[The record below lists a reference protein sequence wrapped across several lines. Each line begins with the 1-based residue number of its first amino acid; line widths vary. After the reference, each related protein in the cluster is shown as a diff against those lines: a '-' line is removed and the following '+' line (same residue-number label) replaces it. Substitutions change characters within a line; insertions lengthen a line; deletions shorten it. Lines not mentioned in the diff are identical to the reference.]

1 MRQFA
6 KWIGILSLI
15 GTVLPPTMFMAHVIS
30 LEMVQAI
37 MFVSCIGWFATAPF
51 WMKVD

>member
-6 KWIGILSLI
+6 KWIGIVSLI
-15 GTVLPPTMFMAHVIS
+15 GTVLPPAMFMVHVIA

-37 MFVSCIGWFATAPF
+37 MFVSCIGWFSTAPL